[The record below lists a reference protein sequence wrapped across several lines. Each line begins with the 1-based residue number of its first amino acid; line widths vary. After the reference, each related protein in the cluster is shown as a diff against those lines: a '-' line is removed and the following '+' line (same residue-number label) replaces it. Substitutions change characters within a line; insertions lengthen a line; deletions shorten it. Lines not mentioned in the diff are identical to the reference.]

1 MPQTIRIRRST
12 TAAAVPSSLL
22 TGEIAI
28 NEADGIIYYRNA
40 SGVVTEYRSRIAD
53 GDKGDIATTGNGAT
67 WTIDPSA
74 VTYDKCAPYTV
85 TTFASQTLSTLLGQL
100 VLCAGG
106 TATTITVPTN
116 ATTAIAVGRRI
127 DFVQTGAGQVTFAG
141 AVGVTLQGTPG
152 LKLRAQFSA
161 CSLIKTATDTW
172 VLIGDLT
179 A

>member
-12 TAAAVPSSLL
+12 TASVVPSSLL

-28 NEADGIIYYRNA
+28 NEADGIIYYRNS
-40 SGVVTEYRSRIAD
+40 SGVVTEFRSRIAN
-53 GDKGDIATTGNGAT
+53 GDKGDITTSANGAT
-67 WTIDPSA
+67 WTIDASA
-74 VTYDKCAPYTV
+74 VTYDKSAPYTV
-85 TTFASQTLSTLLGQL
+85 TTYASQTLSTLLGQL
-100 VLCAGG
+100 ILCASG

-116 ATTAIAVGRRI
+116 ATTAIAVGKRI

-141 AVGVTLQGTPG
+141 ASGVTVQATPG
-152 LKLRAQFSA
+152 LKLRAQYSA

-172 VLIGDLT
+172 VLIGDLS

>member
-1 MPQTIRIRRST
+1 
-12 TAAAVPSSLL
+12 
-22 TGEIAI
+22 
-28 NEADGIIYYRNA
+28 
-40 SGVVTEYRSRIAD
+40 
-53 GDKGDIATTGNGAT
+53 
-67 WTIDPSA
+67 
-74 VTYDKCAPYTV
+74 
-85 TTFASQTLSTLLGQL
+85 
-100 VLCAGG
+100 
-106 TATTITVPTN
+106 VPTN

-141 AVGVTLQGTPG
+141 AAGVTLQGTPG